1 MTSPRLGCNKYK
13 IDLNILSKNNII
25 RQMEDILYC
34 APCIIPIDTKKQQKN
49 CIYEGC
55 KIYPLYNFTG
65 ENKALYCFQHKI
77 NGMNDIINKNNE
89 KINSCWKL
97 NKMGIIQIQKNKLN
111 EWNNRLETLKSQIE
125 YWSKE
130 ENKTSK

>member
-1 MTSPRLGCNKYK
+1 
-13 IDLNILSKNNII
+13 
-25 RQMEDILYC
+25 
-34 APCIIPIDTKKQQKN
+34 
-49 CIYEGC
+49 
-55 KIYPLYNFTG
+55 
-65 ENKALYCFQHKI
+65 
-77 NGMNDIINKNNE
+77 MNDIINKNNE

-130 ENKTSK
+130 ENKTSKIVEIIQLYYDENI

>member
-1 MTSPRLGCNKYK
+1 
-13 IDLNILSKNNII
+13 
-25 RQMEDILYC
+25 
-34 APCIIPIDTKKQQKN
+34 
-49 CIYEGC
+49 
-55 KIYPLYNFTG
+55 
-65 ENKALYCFQHKI
+65 
-77 NGMNDIINKNNE
+77 MNDIINKNNE

-130 ENKTSK
+130 ENKNIKNSRDYSAILR

>member
-1 MTSPRLGCNKYK
+1 
-13 IDLNILSKNNII
+13 
-25 RQMEDILYC
+25 
-34 APCIIPIDTKKQQKN
+34 
-49 CIYEGC
+49 
-55 KIYPLYNFTG
+55 
-65 ENKALYCFQHKI
+65 
-77 NGMNDIINKNNE
+77 MNDIINKNNE

>member
-65 ENKALYCFQHKI
+65 EKNALYCFQHKTYLPHGNI
-77 NGMNDIINKNNE
+77 FEIP
-89 KINSCWKL
+89 
-97 NKMGIIQIQKNKLN
+97 
-111 EWNNRLETLKSQIE
+111 SQE
-125 YWSKE
+125 LCLHYMKDG
-130 ENKTSK
+130 NYL